1 MALDQVETALDWED
15 EDPSD
20 SDSALLFEPDTE
32 WSFVVKGDP
41 LWDSNQDNYNSQSKD
56 PPEIEE
62 LRVAAASGELAAVQR
77 IFSSQWLDK
86 AEADRIDKNLFA
98 SSLVEAIRQDGVSIA
113 SYLLSNGVSMNISHF
128 KMAAEMK
135 KYSMLQLFLDMGW
148 DINAP
153 IERTTPPPLSW
164 VYSNPGCNPMD

>member
-1 MALDQVETALDWED
+1 MALDQVDSASNSED
-15 EDPSD
+15 KDPSD
-20 SDSALLFEPDTE
+20 SDSALLFEPGTE

-41 LWDSNQDNYNSQSKD
+41 LWDSDPDNFKSQCKD

-62 LRVAAASGELAAVQR
+62 LRVAAASGELAAVR
-77 IFSSQWLDK
+77 RTFTSQWLVK
-86 AEADRIDKNLFA
+86 AEAERIDKDLFA
-98 SSLVEAIRQDGVSIA
+98 SSLVEAIQQDDVPIA

-128 KMAAEMK
+128 IMATEMK

-153 IERTTPPPLSW
+153 IERTKPPPLSW
-164 VYSNPGCNPMD
+164 VCSNLGCSPVD